1 MTAER
6 GPFERK
12 DAPVVT
18 ARLDAQDHIL
28 AADDLVLRLQ
38 AAAGGEPDG
47 RIAIPQ
53 VAAVARLAR
62 RLGLLIARPLLIGG
76 QDYDIRLWV
85 RAKPVEDGVELEFSE
100 WQEAPHA
107 DADSIAA
114 LRAAQISLAPDGAEW
129 RTDAQMR
136 FLHLGAEAGIAAP
149 GDEFFAAF
157 TGGSDGMKRLAME
170 VAARRAFFGLRVGL
184 SKGLCGDGGRMVD
197 LSGHPLFDADGSFLG
212 YRGKLSFCKEER
224 VPAQVVPLHED
235 ARAGDGEE
243 ADEAITL
250 PDFGRR
256 LDLALRQPLGRIIA
270 NAETIRGQIEGP
282 LRSDY
287 TAYAADI
294 AEAGR
299 HLMELVDDLADLQAI
314 DRVNFT
320 VAREDIDLA
329 DLARRAAGLL
339 GVKAADRRITISTPK
354 AGEQA
359 PAVGEFRRALQIIVN
374 LLTNAVRYSPEGSDI
389 RIATESLGDRAMLSI
404 TDQGPGI
411 APEDRERVF
420 DKFER
425 LGRSD
430 VAGSGLG
437 LYISRRLARAMQGD
451 ILIEGGPAGKGARF
465 VLQLPTR

>member
-6 GPFERK
+6 GPARR
-12 DAPVVT
+12 DGAPVVT
-18 ARLDAQDHIL
+18 ARLDRHDHIL
-28 AADDLVLRLQ
+28 AADDPVLRLQ

-136 FLHLGAEAGIAAP
+136 FLYLGAEAGIAAP
-149 GDEFFAAF
+149 GDEFFATF
-157 TGGSDGMKRLAME
+157 TGEGDGVKRLAAE
-170 VAARRAFFGLRVGL
+170 VAARRPFFGLRVGL
-184 SKGLCGDGGRMVD
+184 NRGGPLVD
-197 LSGHPLFDADGSFLG
+197 LSAHPLFDTDGSFLG
-212 YRGKLSFCKEER
+212 YRGKLSFCKEEHT
-224 VPAQVVPLHED
+224 PAAVATPLSEGTESGMDGVD
-235 ARAGDGEE
+235 A
-243 ADEAITL
+243 AIAL

-270 NAETIRGQIEGP
+270 NAETIRGQMEGP
-282 LRSDY
+282 LRGDY

-314 DRVNFT
+314 DRASFSI
-320 VAREDIDLA
+320 AHEDIDLA

-354 AGEQA
+354 AEVQA
-359 PAVGEFRRALQIIVN
+359 PAIGEFRRALQVIVN
-374 LLTNAVRYSPEGSDI
+374 LITNAVRYSPEGSDI
-389 RIATESLGDRAMLSI
+389 RIVAESAEDWAMLSI

-437 LYISRRLARAMQGD
+437 LYISRRLARAMGGD
-451 ILIEGGPAGKGARF
+451 ILIEGGPGGKGACF
-465 VLQLPTR
+465 VLQLPVR